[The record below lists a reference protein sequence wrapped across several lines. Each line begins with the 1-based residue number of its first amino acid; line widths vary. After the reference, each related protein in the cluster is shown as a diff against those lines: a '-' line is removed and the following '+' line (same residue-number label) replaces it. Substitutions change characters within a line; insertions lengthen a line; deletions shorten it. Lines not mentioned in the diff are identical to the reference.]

1 MTIED
6 LSCVKISSVN
16 LIYRIIDEIDG
27 YIEESNRNNYLTLV
41 PTYES
46 KDTLKNYKEMW
57 IKMRNLTRSIINNS
71 DNYDGKYMKTKFNSD
86 DVLPVWY

>member
-6 LSCVKISSVN
+6 LSYVKISSVN

-46 KDTLKNYKEMW
+46 KDTIKNYEEMW

>member
-6 LSCVKISSVN
+6 LSYVKISSVN

>member
-6 LSCVKISSVN
+6 LSYVKISSVN

-86 DVLPVWY
+86 DVLPV

>member
-6 LSCVKISSVN
+6 LSYVKISSVN

-46 KDTLKNYKEMW
+46 KDTLKNYEEMW
-57 IKMRNLTRSIINNS
+57 IKMRNLTRSITNNS
-71 DNYDGKYMKTKFNSD
+71 DSYDEKYMKTKFNSD
-86 DVLPVWY
+86 DVLPV

>member
-6 LSCVKISSVN
+6 LSYVKISSVN
-16 LIYRIIDEIDG
+16 LVYRIIDEIDG

-46 KDTLKNYKEMW
+46 KDTLKNYEEMW

-86 DVLPVWY
+86 DVLPI

>member
-6 LSCVKISSVN
+6 LSYVKISSVN

-46 KDTLKNYKEMW
+46 KDTLKNYKEIW

-86 DVLPVWY
+86 DVLPV

>member
-6 LSCVKISSVN
+6 LSYVKISSVN

-46 KDTLKNYKEMW
+46 KDTLKNYEEMW

-86 DVLPVWY
+86 DVLPV

>member
-6 LSCVKISSVN
+6 LSYVKISSVN

-46 KDTLKNYKEMW
+46 KDTLKNYEEMW

>member
-6 LSCVKISSVN
+6 LSYVKISSVN

-46 KDTLKNYKEMW
+46 KDTLKNYEEMW
-57 IKMRNLTRSIINNS
+57 IKMRNLTRSITNNS
-71 DNYDGKYMKTKFNSD
+71 DSYDEKYMKTKFNSD

>member
-6 LSCVKISSVN
+6 LSYVKISSVN

-46 KDTLKNYKEMW
+46 KDTLKNYEEMW

-71 DNYDGKYMKTKFNSD
+71 DSYDGKYMKTKFNSD
-86 DVLPVWY
+86 DVLPV

>member
-6 LSCVKISSVN
+6 LSYVKISSVN

-46 KDTLKNYKEMW
+46 KDTLKNYEEMW

-71 DNYDGKYMKTKFNSD
+71 DSYDGKYMKTKFNSD